1 MVKLTHRVFTCMST
15 AFVVATTVS
24 AAAQTARPIP
34 ELPSAT
40 LMMRT
45 IQRVGLLACA
55 LLTASCTS
63 GSEVTEPAT
72 PVATEVVATE
82 TPTVVAEPTATPTP
96 EPIVVTEDDR
106 IAAAVAAF
114 EADPHPSELIAYDYL
129 EPLVST
135 NQIRLTV
142 CGWTGETVFDD
153 VYQIAYRVGQT
164 LNNDGEGELD
174 VAFESANTTL
184 DTCTNTELIETALQ
198 ATRVFDNYWTG
209 VVEDPTSFDENE
221 LPPIMSPEL
230 AALGRDLVN
239 DWVSEGLAYQ
249 NTFLDG
255 ELPGSAETEILVRSY
270 TDEDVDLF
278 ELISCRQQSKAFG
291 LYQGNVLID
300 DFRQDASNG
309 PHGVAQYLLIRRDNQ
324 WTTVG
329 LQDRPSVDCNGFEDG
344 WIAAINRLFAD
355 PVPWETLPS

>member
-1 MVKLTHRVFTCMST
+1 MST

-198 ATRVFDNYWTG
+198 ATRDFDNYWNG
-209 VVEDPTSFDENE
+209 VAADPTSFDREDASS
-221 LPPIMSPEL
+221 IMTQESINFREP
-230 AALGRDLVN
+230 V
-239 DWVSEGLAYQ
+239 VSEWQAQGLSYQ
-249 NTFLDG
+249 NGYLDG
-255 ELPGSAETEILVRSY
+255 QLPSSAVTELLARTYVEEDLEVFEI
-270 TDEDVDLF
+270 
-278 ELISCRQQSKAFG
+278 IACRVMPVNFG
-291 LYQGNVLID
+291 LYQGDVLLD
-300 DFRQDASNG
+300 DFREGSSNG
-309 PHGVAQYLLIRRDNQ
+309 PHASLQYVLVRRDDT
-324 WTTVG
+324 WKVFTV
-329 LQDRPSVDCNGFEDG
+329 LERLWVDCNGFSDG
-344 WIAAINRLFAD
+344 WLAGLNRTIPD
-355 PVPWETLPS
+355 PVPWEPIR